1 MKVYNALQLVTDE
14 SLTQEKSLL
23 EGVFEKTGLAC
34 IAGSTDTGKSM
45 FLRDFAIAISQEDEE
60 FIGFKL
66 NTTHNRVLFVSTEDS
81 MSKTA
86 ELLRIQTEGLIDESL
101 SRIRFIFNPDNT
113 IEAVKDALETEKV
126 DLVIIDC
133 FGDSFMGD
141 AINSTEI
148 RIYLIKWQKIAEQY
162 GCLVLFLH
170 HLVKRGESG
179 APSKHNLHGGQG
191 FQAKMRTVVELR
203 TDMHNKDKR
212 HFCIVK
218 GNYLKAEQKD
228 RSFVLYFDPENLRF
242 TSKGEREEYDNL
254 YEKQVDYE
262 RVNNYKKAVEL
273 KKAGLLGKD
282 IAAQIGTSE
291 STISRLIS
299 EGKKNNWDGLN
310 LDVDDGSEE
319 LQVA

>member
-1 MKVYNALQLVTDE
+1 MKVYNALQLVTNE

-113 IEAVKDALETEKV
+113 IEDIKQALAKEPADAVFV
-126 DLVIIDC
+126 DC
-133 FGDSFMGD
+133 FGDTFLGD
-141 AINSTEI
+141 AISSSEI
-148 RIYLIKWQKIAEQY
+148 RSYLMKWQKVSEEF
-162 GCLVLFLH
+162 GCLILFLH

-203 TDMHNKDKR
+203 TDMHDKNKR
-212 HFCIVK
+212 HLCITK
-218 GNYLKAEQKD
+218 GNYLKPEQKD

-254 YEKQVDYE
+254 YEKPIDYE
-262 RVNNYKKAVEL
+262 RIKIYKKASEL
-273 KKAGLLGKD
+273 KKAGLMGKD
-282 IAAQIGTSE
+282 IATQIGTSE
-291 STISRLIS
+291 STISRILN
-299 EGKKNNWDGLN
+299 EGKKSNWDKVCPG
-310 LDVDDGSEE
+310 DDDEPEE
-319 LQVA
+319 LQAA

>member
-1 MKVYNALQLVTDE
+1 MGTISALELIKDE
-14 SLTQEKSLL
+14 NLSQEKSLL

-34 IAGSTDTGKSM
+34 IAGATDTGKSM
-45 FLRDFAIAISQEDEE
+45 ILRDLAIAISQEDEE

-66 NTTHNRVLFVSTEDS
+66 NTVHNKVLFVSTEDS
-81 MSKTA
+81 KSKTA
-86 ELLRIQTEGLIDESL
+86 ELLKIQTEGLIDDSL
-101 SRIRFIFNPDNT
+101 ERIRFIFTPENSIDEV
-113 IEAVKDALETEKV
+113 IKALEKEQV
-126 DLVIIDC
+126 DLIIIDC
-133 FGDSFMGD
+133 FSDVYEGD
-141 AINSTEI
+141 AINSNET
-148 RIYLIKWQKIAEQY
+148 RSYLKKWQKITEQY
-162 GCLVLFLH
+162 GCLVIFLH

-254 YEKQVDYE
+254 YEKPVDYE

-273 KKAGLLGKD
+273 KKAGLMGKD

-291 STISRLIS
+291 STISRLLN

-310 LDVDDGSEE
+310 LDDDDGPEE